1 LHFVKNVAASVWF
14 PSFDFV
20 AVFIDSLTQID
31 QQYYND
37 MRCNYTNGYN
47 TQMEA
52 VFAAMNVKNA
62 SWLD

>member
-1 LHFVKNVAASVWF
+1 MSLLQSGFRHLTA
-14 PSFDFV
+14 
-20 AVFIDSLTQID
+20 LTQID

-47 TQMEA
+47 KQMEA